1 MSINPAPNHR
11 DEYQY
16 FTDITTRWMDN
27 DIYGHVNNVVYYS
40 YFDTVINGFL
50 IENKVL
56 DIHSGEVVGLVVET
70 QCNYFKP
77 VAFPEKIVAGINV
90 DRIGNS
96 SVTYRVGI
104 FSKEDD
110 TALAQGH
117 FVHVY
122 VNKES
127 GRPVPIPQD
136 LRSVLETI
144 KK

>member
-1 MSINPAPNHR
+1 
-11 DEYQY
+11 
-16 FTDITTRWMDN
+16 MDN

-77 VAFPEKIVAGINV
+77 VAFPEKIIAGINV
-90 DRIGNS
+90 DKIGNS

-127 GRPVPIPQD
+127 GRPVPVPQD
-136 LRSVLETI
+136 LRRVLETI